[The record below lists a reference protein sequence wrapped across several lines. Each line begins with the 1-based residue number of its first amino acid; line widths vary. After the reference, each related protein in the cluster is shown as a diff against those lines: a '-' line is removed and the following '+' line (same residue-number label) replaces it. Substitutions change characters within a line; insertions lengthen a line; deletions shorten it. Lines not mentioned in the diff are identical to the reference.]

1 MKPSDS
7 WKHLIPEHLRK
18 LGPYTPG
25 KPVKQAERESGVRCI
40 KLASNENP
48 YGPSPKAIEAMR
60 RVASETNFYPD
71 NDATE
76 LRVRLAEKNQLTPD
90 QVLVTDGSTAL
101 LDLVA
106 RTLLGPSL
114 NAVTSARSFIVYLIA
129 TRAAGAELIE
139 VPTSGD
145 GYDLDAIA
153 DAVNEDTRVV
163 YLANPN
169 NPTGTLFDAA
179 ATDRFLARIP
189 ASVFVVLDEAYYD
202 FADYYAQQRGVEYT
216 HSLQYVREGRA
227 VIVLRTFSKAHGLAG
242 LRVGYG
248 FGPPEIL
255 AYLERLR
262 TAFSVSAVA
271 EAAALAALDD
281 ADHIRKTLESN
292 DRGGQFL
299 MEKLRD
305 LGFAP
310 VPSWANFIYFD
321 VGGDAAALAKRILA
335 EGVIVRSL
343 MPWGIPTALRV
354 TIGTP
359 EQNAKFISALAKAI
373 DRAAVVR

>member
-7 WKHLIPEHLRK
+7 WKHLVPDHLRK

-25 KPVKQAERESGVRCI
+25 KPIKQAEKESGVACI
-40 KLASNENP
+40 KMASNENP
-48 YGPSPKAIEAMR
+48 FGPSPQALEAMHH
-60 RVASETNFYPD
+60 AALESNLYPD

-76 LRVRLAEKNQLTPD
+76 LRVQLARRNGLEPD
-90 QVLVTDGSTAL
+90 QVLVTDGSTVL
-101 LDLVA
+101 LDLIA
-106 RTLLGPSL
+106 RTLLAPSL

-129 TRAAGAELIE
+129 TRAAGGELIE
-139 VPTSGD
+139 VPMRGD
-145 GYDLDAIA
+145 SYDLDAIA

-179 ATDRFLARIP
+179 ATRRFLDRVP
-189 ASVFVVLDEAYYD
+189 QSVFVVIDEAYYD
-202 FADYYAQQRGVEYT
+202 FATHFAKQRNVDYS
-216 HSLQYVREGRA
+216 HSLDYVREGRP

-271 EAAALAALDD
+271 EAAAIAALDD
-281 ADHIRKTLESN
+281 TEHIRKTLENN
-292 DRGGQFL
+292 DQGVQYL
-299 MEKLRD
+299 AEKLKG
-305 LGFAP
+305 LGYQP
-310 VPSWANFIYFD
+310 VPTWANFIYFD
-321 VGGDAAALAKRILA
+321 VGGDAAALAKRIQA

-343 MPWGIPTALRV
+343 APWGISTAIRV
-354 TIGTP
+354 TVGTP
-359 EQNAKFISALAKAI
+359 EQNQRFIAALAKAT
-373 DRAAVVR
+373 DRATVQ

>member
-1 MKPSDS
+1 MKASDS
-7 WKHLIPEHLRK
+7 WKHLVPEHLRK
-18 LGPYTPG
+18 LGAYAPG
-25 KPVKQAERESGVRCI
+25 KPIRQAEKESGVRCI
-40 KLASNENP
+40 KMASNENP
-48 YGPSPKAIEAMR
+48 FGPSPRALEAMQQ
-60 RVASETNFYPD
+60 AAATSNFYPD

-76 LRVRLAEKNQLTPD
+76 LRHRLAGLNQLAPD
-90 QVLVTDGSTAL
+90 QVLVTDGSTVL
-101 LDLVA
+101 LDLIA
-106 RTLLGPSL
+106 RTLLAPSL
-114 NAVTSARSFIVYLIA
+114 NAVTSVRSFIVYLIA

-139 VPTSGD
+139 VPMDGD

-189 ASVFVVLDEAYYD
+189 SSVFVVLDEAYAD
-202 FADYYAQQRGVEYT
+202 FANHFAGQRSVEYS
-216 HSLQYVREGRA
+216 HSLNYVREGRP

-281 ADHIRKTLESN
+281 ADHIRMTLENN
-292 DRGGQFL
+292 DRGAEFL
-299 MEKLRD
+299 MAKLKE
-305 LGFAP
+305 LGYKP
-310 VPSWANFIYFD
+310 VPTWANFIYFD
-321 VGGDAAALAKRILA
+321 AGVDAATLAKRIQA

-343 MPWGIPTALRV
+343 VPWGIPTAIRV

-359 EQNAKFISALAKAI
+359 EHNQRFIAALAKAT
-373 DRAAVVR
+373 DRAGVG

>member
-1 MKPSDS
+1 
-7 WKHLIPEHLRK
+7 LRK
-18 LGPYTPG
+18 LGAYSPG
-25 KPVKQAERESGVRCI
+25 KPIKQAEKESGVRCI
-40 KLASNENP
+40 KMASNENP
-48 YGPSPKAIEAMR
+48 FGPSPHALAAMMR
-60 RVASETNFYPD
+60 AAAESNLYPD
-71 NDATE
+71 NDATD
-76 LRVRLAEKNQLTPD
+76 LRRRLAELNQIDPE
-90 QVLVTDGSTAL
+90 QVLVTDGSTVL

-106 RTLLGPSL
+106 RTLLAPSL

-139 VPTSGD
+139 VPMAGD
-145 GYDLDAIA
+145 TYDLDAIA

-179 ATDRFLARIP
+179 ATDRFLERIP
-189 ASVFVVLDEAYYD
+189 SSVFVVLDEAYCD
-202 FADYYAQQRGVEYT
+202 FANYFASRRGVEYS
-216 HSLQYVREGRA
+216 HSLDYVRAGRP

-281 ADHIRKTLESN
+281 SEHIRITLEN
-292 DRGGQFL
+292 NARGAEYL
-299 MEKLRD
+299 LAKLAE
-305 LGFAP
+305 LGYKP
-310 VPSWANFIYFD
+310 VPTWANFIYFD
-321 VGGDAAALAKRILA
+321 TGGDAAALAKRIQA

-343 MPWGIPTALRV
+343 VPWGIPTALRV
-354 TIGTP
+354 TIGAP
-359 EQNAKFISALAKAI
+359 EHNERFIAALAKAA
-373 DRAAVVR
+373 DRAAVQ

>member
-7 WKHLIPEHLRK
+7 WKHRIPEHLRN

-25 KPVKQAERESGVRCI
+25 KPIKAAERESGVRCI
-40 KLASNENP
+40 KMASNENP
-48 YGPSPKAIEAMR
+48 FGPSPKALEAMR
-60 RVASETNFYPD
+60 AAEPGTNFYPD
-71 NDATE
+71 NDTTE
-76 LRVRLAEKNQLTPD
+76 LRNEIARRNKVDPSN
-90 QVLVTDGSTAL
+90 VLVTDGSTVL
-101 LDLVA
+101 LDLIA
-106 RTLLGPSL
+106 RTLLAPGL

-129 TRAAGAELIE
+129 TRAAGAELVE
-139 VPTSGD
+139 VPTRND

-153 DAVNEDTRVV
+153 AAINPNTRVV

-179 ATDRFLARIP
+179 ATDRFLAKVP
-189 ASVFVVLDEAYYD
+189 PDVFVVLDEAYCD
-202 FADYYAQQRGVEYT
+202 FADYFAKKRGVDYS
-216 HSLQYVREGRA
+216 HSLDYVRAERP

-248 FGPPEIL
+248 FGTPEII
-255 AYLERLR
+255 AYLERLK

-281 ADHIRKTLESN
+281 PEHIRKTVEN
-292 DRGGQFL
+292 NAAGEVFL
-299 MEKLRD
+299 MERLKE
-305 LGFAP
+305 LGFKP
-310 VPSWANFIYFD
+310 VQTFANFIYFD
-321 VGGDAAALAKRILA
+321 AGSDAAALCKRIQA

-343 MPWGIPTALRV
+343 VPWGIPTAIRV

-359 EQNAKFISALAKAI
+359 EQNTRFIAALARTTE
-373 DRAAVVR
+373 RAAVR

>member
-7 WKHLIPEHLRK
+7 WKHHIPEHLRN

-25 KPVKQAERESGVRCI
+25 KPIKAAERESGVRMI
-40 KLASNENP
+40 KMASNENP
-48 YGPSPKAIEAMR
+48 FGPSPRAIEAMR
-60 RVASETNFYPD
+60 AAEASSNFYPD
-71 NDATE
+71 NDTTE
-76 LRVRLAEKNQLTPD
+76 LRREIAKRNGLD
-90 QVLVTDGSTAL
+90 SSQVLVTDGSTVL
-101 LDLVA
+101 LDLIA
-106 RTLLGPSL
+106 RTLLAPGL

-129 TRAAGAELIE
+129 TRAAGGELIE
-139 VPTSGD
+139 IPTKDD

-153 DAVNEDTRVV
+153 AAVNVDTRLV

-179 ATDRFLARIP
+179 ATDRFLAKVP
-189 ASVFVVLDEAYYD
+189 ADLFVVIDEAYCD
-202 FADYYAQQRGVEYT
+202 FANYFAKQRGVDYS
-216 HSLQYVREGRA
+216 HSLDYVRAEKP

-248 FGPPEIL
+248 LGPPEII
-255 AYLERLR
+255 AYLERLK

-281 ADHIRKTLESN
+281 TDHIRKTVEN
-292 DRGGQFL
+292 NARGGEFL
-299 MEKLRD
+299 MEKLKD
-305 LGFAP
+305 LGYKP
-310 VPSWANFIYFD
+310 VPTWANFIYFD
-321 VGGDAAALAKRILA
+321 AGADAGTLCKRIQQ

-343 MPWGIPTALRV
+343 VPWGIPTAIRV

-359 EQNAKFISALAKAI
+359 EQNARFIAALAKATE
-373 DRAAVVR
+373 RAAVR

>member
-7 WKHLIPEHLRK
+7 WKHLVPEHLRK
-18 LGPYTPG
+18 LGAYTPG
-25 KPVKQAERESGVRCI
+25 KPIKQAERESGVRCI
-40 KLASNENP
+40 KMASNENP
-48 YGPSPKAIEAMR
+48 FGPSPQALEAMR
-60 RVASETNFYPD
+60 AAAATTNFYPD

-76 LRVRLAEKNQLTPD
+76 LRHRLAERNQLEPD
-90 QVLVTDGSTAL
+90 QVLVTDGSTVL
-101 LDLVA
+101 LDLIA
-106 RTLLGPSL
+106 RTLLAPSL

-139 VPTSGD
+139 VAMDGD

-153 DAVNEDTRVV
+153 DAVNEDTRVI

-179 ATDRFLARIP
+179 GTDRFLARVP
-189 ASVFVVLDEAYYD
+189 ASVFVVLDEAYAD
-202 FADYYAQQRGVEYT
+202 FANHFARQRNVDYS
-216 HSLQYVREGRA
+216 HSLDYVREGRP

-242 LRVGYG
+242 VRVGYG

-281 ADHIRKTLESN
+281 TDHIRKTLENNES
-292 DRGGQFL
+292 GAEFL
-299 MEKLRD
+299 MAKLKE
-305 LGFAP
+305 LGYQP
-310 VPSWANFIYFD
+310 VPTWANFIYFD
-321 VGGDAAALAKRILA
+321 AGPGAAALAKRIQA

-343 MPWGIPTALRV
+343 VPWGIPTALRV
-354 TIGTP
+354 TIGAP
-359 EQNAKFISALAKAI
+359 EHNERFIAALAKAS
-373 DRAAVVR
+373 DRASVR

>member
-7 WKHLIPEHLRK
+7 WKHLVPDHLRK

-25 KPVKQAERESGVRCI
+25 KPIKQAEKESGVACI
-40 KLASNENP
+40 KMASNENP
-48 YGPSPKAIEAMR
+48 FGPSPQAIEAMHH
-60 RVASETNFYPD
+60 AALESNFYPD

-76 LRVRLAEKNQLTPD
+76 LRVQLARRNGLAPD

-101 LDLVA
+101 LDLIA
-106 RTLLGPSL
+106 RTLLAPSL

-129 TRAAGAELIE
+129 TRAAGGELIE
-139 VPTSGD
+139 VPMRGD
-145 GYDLDAIA
+145 SYDLDAIA

-179 ATDRFLARIP
+179 ATKTFLDRVP
-189 ASVFVVLDEAYYD
+189 QSVFVVIDEAYYD
-202 FADYYAQQRGVEYT
+202 FATHFAKQRNVDYS
-216 HSLQYVREGRA
+216 HSLDYVREGRP

-271 EAAALAALDD
+271 EAAAIAALDD
-281 ADHIRKTLESN
+281 SEHIRKTLENN
-292 DRGGQFL
+292 DQGVQYL
-299 MEKLRD
+299 SQKLKEF
-305 LGFAP
+305 GYQP
-310 VPSWANFIYFD
+310 VPTWANFIYFD
-321 VGGDAAALAKRILA
+321 VGGDAAALAKRIQA

-343 MPWGIPTALRV
+343 APWGISTALRV
-354 TIGTP
+354 TVGTP
-359 EQNAKFISALAKAI
+359 EQNQRFIAALAKAT
-373 DRAAVVR
+373 DRATVQ